1 MTLIRLALGVVAA
14 GGTLVVA
21 IVLLNEAGWRSWV
34 PAILMCLQLLKVED
48 VAAPQPYLVAAAVAA
63 CIVVVFARAPRLR
76 SLRLA
81 GVIICTLST
90 TTLQLTHH
98 L

>member
-1 MTLIRLALGVVAA
+1 MTLIRLALCVVAA
-14 GGTLVVA
+14 CGNLVVA
-21 IVLLNEAGWRSWV
+21 IVLLNETGWRSWV

-48 VAAPQPYLVAAAVAA
+48 VATPQPHLVGAAVAA
-63 CIVVVFARAPRLR
+63 CLVVVFARGSRLR

-81 GVIICTLST
+81 GVIICTISA
-90 TTLQLTHH
+90 TTLQLADQ